1 MREIETKA
9 KMKIN
14 GLLLPQHLITLVS
27 QGLWKRPSNTD
38 ALQKLTGCKSCHEF
52 DFLSFESMKR
62 ESNPTHLIEDDKL
75 ANIYWLRSS
84 LRMGKEITDTRFLD
98 IDKAIIIALN
108 WDEEAICLDYRSS
121 MDKPRVV
128 ASCIDNDRIGQWK
141 VIASDIETFTKAI
154 GLD

>member
-1 MREIETKA
+1 
-9 KMKIN
+9 
-14 GLLLPQHLITLVS
+14 
-27 QGLWKRPSNTD
+27 
-38 ALQKLTGCKSCHEF
+38 
-52 DFLSFESMKR
+52 
-62 ESNPTHLIEDDKL
+62 LIEDDKL

>member
-62 ESNPTHLIEDDKL
+62 ESNPTHLIDYLLPTSPQRE
-75 ANIYWLRSS
+75 R
-84 LRMGKEITDTRFLD
+84 
-98 IDKAIIIALN
+98 
-108 WDEEAICLDYRSS
+108 DEVNYRSNVLLK
-121 MDKPRVV
+121 M
-128 ASCIDNDRIGQWK
+128 G
-141 VIASDIETFTKAI
+141 E
-154 GLD
+154 